1 MFFIKLRYQLSSQ
14 VVGVLNKGEHAV
26 GAAFSQRTSQLLA
39 FEYYAF
45 MKLVSIKTLT
55 SQVEKGVK
63 RKGKKTCET
72 IVCQLCKPPS
82 ACLNMS

>member
-1 MFFIKLRYQLSSQ
+1 MTP
-14 VVGVLNKGEHAV
+14 KGEHA

-63 RKGKKTCET
+63 RKEEKN
-72 IVCQLCKPPS
+72 L
-82 ACLNMS
+82 